1 MRKTSAILLAAALP
15 MAVQAAN
22 TEFSYGGYIKMDA
35 MMSTYSDGDIGAGS
49 LGRDFYVPS
58 TTPTSGGTGE
68 ETSSVDFTAK
78 SSRLNFKTVTT
89 TDSGEKVTGFI
100 EMDFLTTSG
109 NEVVSNSNSPRLRHA
124 FFTYNNLTF
133 GQTWSTFM
141 NVGALPETV
150 DFLGVSDGTVF
161 NRQAQIRYTMG
172 DFQFALE
179 NPETTLVTAP
189 AAPGAPGTLTT
200 DDSGLPD
207 IVARYNLKA
216 GDHAFTVAAIAR
228 QFAVQDG
235 AQNGVDETANGFG
248 VSLSGMVKIGADDL
262 KFSYTTGDVARYV
275 GLAAAQDAIVDAS
288 GDIKATTVNAA
299 FVAYRHFWNDKM
311 RSTIAYSMLDA
322 DYDDDAIAAGRV
334 EASTSTRLN
343 LMYSPTKEVT
353 YGVEYSMATL
363 EKVTTTKN
371 EGDMNRLHFTAK
383 YSF

>member
-35 MMSTYSDGDIGAGS
+35 MMSTYSDGDIGAAA

-58 TTPTSGGTGE
+58 QIPTSGGTGE
-68 ETSSVDFTAK
+68 ETSSVDFSAK

-100 EMDFLTTSG
+100 EMDFLTALAAGGAG
-109 NEVVSNSNSPRLRHA
+109 NEVVSNSYNPRLRHA

-179 NPETTLVTAP
+179 NPENTIA
-189 AAPGAPGTLTT
+189 GTGVT
-200 DDSGLPD
+200 DDAGLPD
-207 IVARYNLKA
+207 IVARYNIKA

-228 QFAVQDG
+228 QMAVQDG
-235 AQNGVDETANGFG
+235 VKNGVDESTNGFG
-248 VSLSGMVKIGADDL
+248 ISLSGMVKVGADDL
-262 KFSYTTGDVARYV
+262 KFSYTNGNVGRYV
-275 GLAAAQDAIVDAS
+275 GLGAVNDATVSAS
-288 GDIKATTVNAA
+288 GDLEATTVSAA

-322 DYDDDAIAAGRV
+322 DYDDDTIAAGLV
-334 EASTSTRLN
+334 ESSSSTRLN

-371 EGDMNRLHFTAK
+371 EGDLNRLHFTAK

>member
-179 NPETTLVTAP
+179 NPESTVA
-189 AAPGAPGTLTT
+189 GVGVT
-200 DDSGLPD
+200 DDVGLPD
-207 IVARYNLKA
+207 MVARYNIKA
-216 GDHAFTVAAIAR
+216 GDHAFTVAAIGR
-228 QFAVQDG
+228 QMAY
-235 AQNGVDETANGFG
+235 QNGVSGAGKIDESTNGFG
-248 VSLSGMVKIGADDL
+248 VSLSGMVKLGADDL
-262 KFSYTTGDVARYV
+262 KFSYTTGNVGRYV
-275 GLAAAQDAIVDAS
+275 GLGAVSDVTIAAN
-288 GDIKATTVNAA
+288 GDLKTTTVNAA
-299 FVAYRHFWNDKM
+299 FVAYRHFWSDKM

-322 DYDDDAIAAGRV
+322 DYDDDTIAAGLV
-334 EASTSTRLN
+334 ESSSSTRLN

>member
-1 MRKTSAILLAAALP
+1 MHKTSAILLAAALP

-58 TTPTSGGTGE
+58 TIPTSGGTGE
-68 ETSSVDFTAK
+68 ETSSVDFSAK
-78 SSRLNFKTVTT
+78 SSRLNFKTITT
-89 TDSGEKVTGFI
+89 TESGEKITGFI
-100 EMDFLTTSG
+100 EMDFLTTVPGAG
-109 NEVVSNSNSPRLRHA
+109 NESVSNSYSPRLRHA

-179 NPETTLVTAP
+179 NPESSIDGVRS
-189 AAPGAPGTLTT
+189 
-200 DDSGLPD
+200 DDAGLPD
-207 IVARYNLKA
+207 IVARYNINA
-216 GDHAFTVAAIAR
+216 GEHAFTIAAIAR
-228 QFAVQDG
+228 QFANQDG
-235 AQNGVDETANGFG
+235 AGVDETANGFG
-248 VSLSGMVKIGADDL
+248 ISLSGIVRLGADDL

-275 GLAAAQDAIVDAS
+275 GLAQVTDAVTVA
-288 GDIKATTVNAA
+288 GDLEATSVEAA
-299 FVAYRHFWNDKM
+299 FISYRHYWNSKM
-311 RSTIAYSMLDA
+311 RSSLIYSMFDA
-322 DYDDDAIAAGRV
+322 ELENDT
-334 EASTSTRLN
+334 EQSSSSTRLN

-363 EKVTTTKN
+363 EKTDNT

>member
-22 TEFSYGGYIKMDA
+22 TEFSYGGYIKLDA
-35 MMSTYSDGDIGAGS
+35 MMSTYSDGDIAAAS
-49 LGRDFYVPS
+49 AGRDFYVPA

-68 ETSSVDFTAK
+68 ETSSVDFNAK
-78 SSRLNFKTVTT
+78 SSRINFKTVTT
-89 TDSGEKVTGFI
+89 TDSGEKVTGFV
-100 EMDFLTTSG
+100 EMDFLLAPGG
-109 NEVVSNSNSPRLRHA
+109 NEIVSNSYNPRLRHA

-179 NPETTLVTAP
+179 NPESTVA
-189 AAPGAPGTLTT
+189 GTGVT
-200 DDSGLPD
+200 DDAGLPD
-207 IVARYNLKA
+207 IVARYNIKA

-228 QFAVQDG
+228 QMAIQDG
-235 AQNGVDETANGFG
+235 VKDGVDESTNGFG
-248 VSLSGMVKIGADDL
+248 ISLSGVVKLGADDL
-262 KFSYTTGDVARYV
+262 KFSYTNGNVSRYV
-275 GLAAAQDAIVDAS
+275 GLGAVNDATVSAN
-288 GDIKATTVNAA
+288 GDLEATTVSAA

-322 DYDDDAIAAGRV
+322 DYDDDTIAAGLV
-334 EASTSTRLN
+334 ESSTSTRLN

>member
-68 ETSSVDFTAK
+68 ETSSVDFSAK

-179 NPETTLVTAP
+179 NPESTVA
-189 AAPGAPGTLTT
+189 GVGVT
-200 DDSGLPD
+200 DDVGLPD
-207 IVARYNLKA
+207 MVARYNIKA
-216 GDHAFTVAAIAR
+216 GDHAFTVAAIGR
-228 QFAVQDG
+228 QMAY
-235 AQNGVDETANGFG
+235 QNGVSGAGKIDESTNGFG
-248 VSLSGMVKIGADDL
+248 VSLSGMVKLGADDL
-262 KFSYTTGDVARYV
+262 KFSYTTGNVGRYV
-275 GLAAAQDAIVDAS
+275 GLGAVSDVTIAAN
-288 GDIKATTVNAA
+288 GDLKTTTVNAA
-299 FVAYRHFWNDKM
+299 FVAYRHFWSDKM

-322 DYDDDAIAAGRV
+322 DYDDDTIAAGLV
-334 EASTSTRLN
+334 ESSSSTRLN

>member
-35 MMSTYSDGDIGAGS
+35 MMSTYSDGDIGAAA

-58 TTPTSGGTGE
+58 QIPTSGGTGE
-68 ETSSVDFTAK
+68 ETSSLDYSAK
-78 SSRLNFKTVTT
+78 SSRINFKTVTT
-89 TDSGEKVTGFI
+89 TDSGEKVTGFV
-100 EMDFLTTSG
+100 EMDFLGSAQG
-109 NEVVSNSNSPRLRHA
+109 NEVVSNSYSPRLRHA

-179 NPETTLVTAP
+179 NPENTIA
-189 AAPGAPGTLTT
+189 GTGVT
-200 DDSGLPD
+200 DDAGLPD
-207 IVARYNLKA
+207 IVARYNIKA
-216 GDHAFTVAAIAR
+216 GDHAFTVAAIGR
-228 QFAVQDG
+228 QMAY
-235 AQNGVDETANGFG
+235 QNGVSGAGKIDESTNGFG
-248 VSLSGMVKIGADDL
+248 VSLSGMVKLGADDL
-262 KFSYTTGDVARYV
+262 KFSYTTGNVARYV
-275 GLAAAQDAIVDAS
+275 GLGAVSDVTIDAS
-288 GDIKATTVNAA
+288 NGDLKTTTVNAA

-322 DYDDDAIAAGRV
+322 DYDDDAVAEANSLV
-334 EASTSTRLN
+334 ESSNSTRLN

-363 EKVTTTKN
+363 EKANAAKN
-371 EGDMNRLHFTAK
+371 EGDLNRLHFTAK

>member
-58 TTPTSGGTGE
+58 TTPTSGGTSE

-179 NPETTLVTAP
+179 NPESTVA
-189 AAPGAPGTLTT
+189 GVGVT
-200 DDSGLPD
+200 DDVGLPD
-207 IVARYNLKA
+207 MVARYNIKA
-216 GDHAFTVAAIAR
+216 GDHAFTVAAIGR
-228 QFAVQDG
+228 QMAY
-235 AQNGVDETANGFG
+235 QNGVSGAGKIDESTNGFG
-248 VSLSGMVKIGADDL
+248 VSLSGMVKLGADDL
-262 KFSYTTGDVARYV
+262 KFSYTTGNVGRYV
-275 GLAAAQDAIVDAS
+275 GLGAVSDVTIAAN
-288 GDIKATTVNAA
+288 GDLKTTTVNAA
-299 FVAYRHFWNDKM
+299 FVAYRHFWSDKM

-322 DYDDDAIAAGRV
+322 DYDDDTIAAGLV
-334 EASTSTRLN
+334 ESSSSTRLN

>member
-1 MRKTSAILLAAALP
+1 VLFR
-15 MAVQAAN
+15 
-22 TEFSYGGYIKMDA
+22 
-35 MMSTYSDGDIGAGS
+35 
-49 LGRDFYVPS
+49 
-58 TTPTSGGTGE
+58 
-68 ETSSVDFTAK
+68 
-78 SSRLNFKTVTT
+78 SRLNFKTVTT

-179 NPETTLVTAP
+179 NPESTVA
-189 AAPGAPGTLTT
+189 GVGVT
-200 DDSGLPD
+200 DDVGLPD
-207 IVARYNLKA
+207 MVARYNIKA
-216 GDHAFTVAAIAR
+216 GDHAFTVAAIGR
-228 QFAVQDG
+228 QMAY
-235 AQNGVDETANGFG
+235 QNGVSGAGKIDESTNGFG
-248 VSLSGMVKIGADDL
+248 VSLSGMVKLGADDL
-262 KFSYTTGDVARYV
+262 KFSYTTGNVGRYV
-275 GLAAAQDAIVDAS
+275 GLGAVSDVTIAAN
-288 GDIKATTVNAA
+288 GDLKTTTVNAA
-299 FVAYRHFWNDKM
+299 FVAYRHFWSDKM

-322 DYDDDAIAAGRV
+322 DYDDDTIAAGRV

>member
-1 MRKTSAILLAAALP
+1 MRKTPLILLASALP
-15 MAVQAAN
+15 LAVHAAN

-49 LGRDFYVPS
+49 LGRDFYVPA
-58 TTPTSGGTGE
+58 TIPTSGGTGE

-89 TDSGEKVTGFI
+89 TESGEKVTGFI

-179 NPETTLVTAP
+179 NPESTVAGV
-189 AAPGAPGTLTT
+189 GAT
-200 DDSGLPD
+200 DDVGLPD
-207 IVARYNLKA
+207 IVARYNIKA
-216 GDHAFTVAAIAR
+216 GSNAFTIAAIGR
-228 QFAVQDG
+228 QMAY
-235 AQNGVDETANGFG
+235 QNGVSGAGKIDESTNGFG
-248 VSLSGMVKIGADDL
+248 VSLSGMVKLGADDL
-262 KFSYTTGDVARYV
+262 KFSYTTGNVGRYV
-275 GLAAAQDAIVDAS
+275 GLGAVSDVTIAAN
-288 GDIKATTVNAA
+288 GDLKTTTVNAA
-299 FVAYRHFWNDKM
+299 FVGYRHFWNEKM
-311 RSTIAYSMLDA
+311 RSTIAYSMLEA
-322 DYDDDAIAAGRV
+322 DYDDDTLAAGLV
-334 EASTSTRLN
+334 DSSSSSRLN

-363 EKVTTTKN
+363 KKVTTTKN
-371 EGDMNRLHFTAK
+371 EGDMNRLQFTAK
-383 YSF
+383 YTF

>member
-68 ETSSVDFTAK
+68 ETSSVDFSAK

-179 NPETTLVTAP
+179 NPESTVA
-189 AAPGAPGTLTT
+189 GVGVT
-200 DDSGLPD
+200 DDVGLPD
-207 IVARYNLKA
+207 MVARYNIKA
-216 GDHAFTVAAIAR
+216 GDHAFTVAAIGR
-228 QFAVQDG
+228 QMAY
-235 AQNGVDETANGFG
+235 QNGVSGAGKIDESTNGFG
-248 VSLSGMVKIGADDL
+248 VSLSGMVKLGADDL
-262 KFSYTTGDVARYV
+262 KFSYTTGNVGRYV
-275 GLAAAQDAIVDAS
+275 GLGAVSDVTIAAN
-288 GDIKATTVNAA
+288 GDLKTTTVNAA

-322 DYDDDAIAAGRV
+322 DYDDDTIAAGRV

>member
-58 TTPTSGGTGE
+58 TIQTSGGTGE
-68 ETSSVDFTAK
+68 ETSSVDFSAK

-100 EMDFLTTSG
+100 EMDFLTALAAGGAG
-109 NEVVSNSNSPRLRHA
+109 NEVVSNSYNPRLRHA

-179 NPETTLVTAP
+179 NPESTVA
-189 AAPGAPGTLTT
+189 GVGVT
-200 DDSGLPD
+200 DDVGLPD
-207 IVARYNLKA
+207 MVARYNIKA
-216 GDHAFTVAAIAR
+216 GDHAFTVAAIGR
-228 QFAVQDG
+228 QMAY
-235 AQNGVDETANGFG
+235 QNGVSGAGKIDESTNGFG
-248 VSLSGMVKIGADDL
+248 VSLSGMVKLGADDL
-262 KFSYTTGDVARYV
+262 KFSYTTGNVGRYV
-275 GLAAAQDAIVDAS
+275 GLGAVSDVTIAAN
-288 GDIKATTVNAA
+288 GDLKTTTVNAA
-299 FVAYRHFWNDKM
+299 FVAYRHFWSDKM

-322 DYDDDAIAAGRV
+322 DYDDDTIAAGLV
-334 EASTSTRLN
+334 ESSSSTRLN